1 MAKKRKATTQEVAIA
16 SPLVPL
22 FTSSDLQKVQPVV
35 YQILKNSFERDK
47 VNHAYLLTGSDHTQL
62 MQIAILMAQSLVCE
76 HPDVLACSHCDSCL
90 RVVKNLYSDGVI
102 INSFPSSIKKEE
114 ILQLQSDLANTALEQ
129 AQKKYAIIH
138 HIEHSS
144 AEAANSLLK
153 FIEEPQSSS
162 LTIILTTTD
171 ENSVLPTI
179 RSRSQ
184 SIRCNPVLNPL
195 RMEDFE
201 LDESLDEMSWYAYEA
216 CALTPLDLEQL
227 LKKESFPLTIDSF
240 KKGLEMI
247 NKRYPFAVFG
257 QKQMFNLKESASKEI
272 VSDTWSIFSRLFKDV
287 AAHQAPLGVKMSPK
301 QGLDGLILTQQC
313 QQNLATNANLNL
325 CVDQWLI
332 ELENLMKEE
341 SV

>member
-1 MAKKRKATTQEVAIA
+1 MARKKKATIQEVAIA

-22 FTSSDLQKVQPVV
+22 FTSSDLQEVQPVV

-62 MQIAILMAQSLVCE
+62 MQIALLMAQSLVCE
-76 HPDVLACSHCDSCL
+76 HPDILACSTCDSCQ

-144 AEAANSLLK
+144 PEAANSLLK

-184 SIRCNPVLNPL
+184 SIRCIPLSKPLNAQ
-195 RMEDFE
+195 DFE
-201 LDESLDEMSWYAYEA
+201 LEVDEVSWYAYQA
-216 CALTPLDLEQL
+216 CAPTSLDLEQL
-227 LKKESFPLTIDSF
+227 LKKESFPITIESF
-240 KKGLEMI
+240 KRGLEMI
-247 NKRYPFAVFG
+247 NKRYPFLVYG
-257 QKQMFNLKESASKEI
+257 QKQMFNLKEGAAREI
-272 VSDTWSIFSRLFKDV
+272 VNDTFTIFSRLFKDV
-287 AAHQAPLGVKMSPK
+287 AAHQTPFRVKMSPK

-313 QQNLATNANLNL
+313 QQNLTTNANLNL

-332 ELENLMKEE
+332 ELENLIKEE